1 MKEGKIHYL
10 LVRPIKNLMVKTG
23 LISNI
28 KYFYKSIAYASFIL
42 FNILSAG
49 SRNIILAVP
58 SLSLRNVINITFI
71 KYPYR
76 RKTKDA
82 KEILNIPQS
91 YGFISYLLFFL
102 LITRFFFIFFY
113 IISRMFGSFFFRFCF
128 TIIFYRFR
136 FI

>member
-1 MKEGKIHYL
+1 
-10 LVRPIKNLMVKTG
+10 MVKTG

-71 KYPYR
+71 KYPYWW
-76 RKTKDA
+76 KTKDV
-82 KEILNIPQS
+82 KEILNNPRS

-113 IISRMFGSFFFRFCF
+113 IFSRMFGSFFFRFCF

>member
-1 MKEGKIHYL
+1 MKKDKIHSL
-10 LVRPIKNLMVKTG
+10 FSRPIKNLMVKTS

-42 FNILSAG
+42 FHILSAG

-76 RKTKDA
+76 WKTKYV

-113 IISRMFGSFFFRFCF
+113 IFSRMFGSFFFGFCF